1 MTAWSFLTNHAL
13 VLAHLGQRPASTGL
27 EVAQAVGITER
38 AVRKIVADLQAA
50 GYIESERVG
59 RRNQYR
65 VEVHRALQEIGGR
78 RVTAGELLT
87 FILRDATGSVPA
99 GERAHV
105 HSA

>member
-1 MTAWSFLTNHAL
+1 

-27 EVAQAVGITER
+27 EIAQAVGITER

-87 FILRDATGSVPA
+87 FILRDATGGLPA
-99 GERAHV
+99 GKRAHV
-105 HSA
+105 HGA